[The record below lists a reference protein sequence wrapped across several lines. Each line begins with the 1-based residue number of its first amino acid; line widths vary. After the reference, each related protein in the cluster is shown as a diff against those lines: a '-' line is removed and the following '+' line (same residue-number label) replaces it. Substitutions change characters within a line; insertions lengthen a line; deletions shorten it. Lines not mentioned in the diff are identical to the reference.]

1 MDLYG
6 KRESADEK
14 TWRPDLARLT
24 EFRQLRTLN
33 LGANDMGS
41 GIPEVIYDLKLL
53 KALDLSFNKLEGL
66 IPACWELLIQ
76 VVQHALLAHLSLFN
90 DRFPTNIPS
99 CLGNLNKLN
108 SLSLSSDGFKG
119 NLNPLFIDS
128 GGLEG
133 TLQFSVFSKLSK
145 LEDISIISKGG
156 LEINTEYPIS
166 WVPSFWLQNLYI
178 EDCAVNSGR
187 DRLQYLSFSST
198 SSTGTPPISLFC
210 NSTLSTLNLKWN
222 KFSSSLLLPCHNV
235 SQNVETID
243 LSFNDMHWPLP
254 KNIGFSFP
262 KLWIDNDNNLSR
274 KLPYT
279 LMHNQSKL
287 LYLNVY
293 LSIKNNYFTGSL
305 LSRFSNSSGLLI
317 IDIGCNSFRD
327 NFSNNLCYFPKCY
340 LPKELYQ
347 MQYLRLLD
355 VSRNNLSGNI
365 VPCLH
370 NISFWRS
377 TRPNKGLI
385 WIDSR
390 AQYAR
395 VFIISKNLVNPYE
408 GDPLQGMTI
417 FDVSEVGELKGPWSL
432 NLSNNHIQAFI
443 PMTMAYME
451 TIESL
456 DILHKGLSGSV
467 PHEMVQIS
475 SLTTFSVAFN
485 NLSGNLGL
493 CGKPVE
499 KACSTKKEG
508 AKKMT
513 DNEENKGNSKDLN
526 DALFYS
532 LVIVSFILGF
542 WGLLA
547 SVFFNMS
554 WRRTYFKIIDE
565 YYKIYLS
572 DF

>member
-1 MDLYG
+1 MPGISCDFKTGHVIGMDLYG

-66 IPACWELLIQ
+66 IPACWCTLRFLNKFDLSDNTLGGDIPSCFGSF
-76 VVQHALLAHLSLFN
+76 LSLTHLYI
-90 DRFPTNIPS
+90 FPTNIPS
-99 CLGNLNKLN
+99 YLGNLNKLN

-119 NLNPLFIDS
+119 KLNPLFIDS

-166 WVPSFWLQNLYI
+166 W
-178 EDCAVNSGR
+178 
-187 DRLQYLSFSST
+187 
-198 SSTGTPPISLFC
+198 
-210 NSTLSTLNLKWN
+210 N
-222 KFSSSLLLPCHNV
+222 KFSGSLPLPCHNV

-243 LSFNDMHWPLP
+243 LSFNDMHGPLLE
-254 KNIGFSFP
+254 NIRFSFS

-274 KLPYT
+274 KLLYT

-287 LYLNVY
+287 LYLNIY
-293 LSIKNNYFTGSL
+293 TSIKNNYFTGLL

-317 IDIGCNSFRD
+317 IDAGCNSFRD
-327 NFSNNLCYFPKCY
+327 NFSNNLCYFPQMSVLSFKENHMQGY
-340 LPKELYQ
+340 LPKELCQ
-347 MQYLRLLD
+347 MQYLHLLD
-355 VSRNNLSGNI
+355 LSRNNLSRNI

-370 NISFWRS
+370 NVSFWRS

-385 WIDSR
+385 WMDSR

-417 FDVSEVGELKGPWSL
+417 FDVSVNRISSIIPQEVGELKGPRSL
-432 NLSNNHIQAFI
+432 NLSNNHIQEFI

-475 SLTTFSVAFN
+475 SLTTFNVAFN

-493 CGKPVE
+493 CGKPLE
-499 KACSTKKEG
+499 KACSSKKEG

-513 DNEENKGNSKDLN
+513 DNGENKGNSKDLN

-547 SVFFNMS
+547 SVFFNIS
-554 WRRTYFKIIDE
+554 WRRKYFKIIDE
-565 YYKIYLS
+565 YYNIYLS